1 MKRVGIITIQKCDNF
16 GADLQAYAL
25 GAKLRRM
32 GYDAENIDYLFYKHP
47 RHQKGVGEN
56 PVVRLTLVNRAK
68 ECIFPFVEK
77 LRRLRRGGWTARKLK
92 VQRAA
97 CFAEWFKQNVP
108 CGREYRSVSALYA
121 DPPKYDVYMVGSD
134 QVWNPRMASNIKP
147 YFLDFAPKGARCVSY
162 AASIGVAGIPAGA
175 FYLYKKLLRRFS
187 AIGVREGGAVNIV
200 RAMALRTEVK
210 HVVDP
215 TLLLDAAEWE
225 RVSVRPVGFDESKP
239 YVLLYDL
246 IASEETVALAHKI
259 AIERKLKVVRVGD
272 GTYGPGEFI
281 WLFAHAEFV
290 VTNSFHGTA
299 FSLINKRDFYS
310 VIPKGMA
317 NAGRIE
323 SVLHL
328 VGADDRLVRADS
340 VFLLGKATAVNWAS
354 VQGKLNVAR
363 DDSVAFLRRAVEGP
377 DCREEPKLPLGCY
390 AVWNADEK
398 VRSASTSGGLFRVLA
413 ESTIAD
419 GGVVYGAAFSDDF
432 HRVEHRAAETAEA
445 LDPLM
450 KSKYVWSDPTS
461 AYKQAVVNLKNGRE
475 VLFSGTPCQIAAIK
489 ALAKDVNEKLV
500 TVDIVCHGTPRSE
513 YFESYISEL
522 EDCYGG
528 KVTEYQFRDKS
539 RGWNFPGIRCL
550 FSNGNGYSRI
560 VGSDVFFA
568 GYSTNTILRPG
579 CFHCPYV
586 GIERKSDFT
595 IADCW
600 RIAASKPEWD
610 DNLGTSLV
618 LVNTP
623 KAMAIW
629 KQVLESGIV
638 RGGEYNL
645 DLAQMRNM
653 PLQQRASKPKCYEQF
668 NRVFMETGSFASAA
682 KVFYSR
688 KMIVMAMITYW
699 VRKFGWPY
707 FRRHQ

>member
-1 MKRVGIITIQKCDNF
+1 MKRIGIITIQKCDNF

-25 GAKLRRM
+25 GAKLRSM

-47 RHQKGVGEN
+47 RHQKGTGEN
-56 PVVRLTLVNRAK
+56 PVIRLTLVNRIK
-68 ECIFPFVEK
+68 ERLFPFVEK
-77 LRRLRRGGWTARKLK
+77 LRRLRHGGWAARKAQ
-92 VQRAA
+92 VQRAVR
-97 CFAEWFKQNVP
+97 FAEWFKQNLP
-108 CGREYRSVSALYA
+108 SSREYRSVSALYA

-134 QVWNPRMASNIKP
+134 QVWNPRMGSNIKP

-162 AASIGVAGIPAGA
+162 AASIGAAGIPAGA

-187 AIGVREGGAVNIV
+187 AIGVREQGAADIV
-200 RAMALRTEVK
+200 RAMALGTEVK

-215 TLLLDAAEWE
+215 TLLLNAAEWE
-225 RVSVRPVGFDESKP
+225 KVSVRPAVFDESEP

-259 AIERKLKVVRVGD
+259 AKERKLKVVRMGD
-272 GTYGPGEFI
+272 GAYGPGEFI

-299 FSLINKRDFYS
+299 FSLINRKDFYS

-328 VGADDRLVRADS
+328 VGADDRLVRADNVS
-340 VFLLGKATAVNWAS
+340 SFGKAMAVNWAS
-354 VQGKLNVAR
+354 VQDKLNVAK
-363 DDSVAFLRRAVEGP
+363 DDSVAFLKHAVEGP
-377 DCREEPKLPLGCY
+377 DRREEPKLPLGCY

-398 VRSASTSGGLFRVLA
+398 VRAASTSGGLFRVLA
-413 ESTIAD
+413 ESIIAK
-419 GGVVYGAAFSDDF
+419 GGVVYGAAFSEDF
-432 HRVEHRAAETAEA
+432 HRVEHRAAETIEA

-461 AYKQAVVNLKNGRE
+461 AYEQVVVELKKGRS
-475 VLFSGTPCQIAAIK
+475 VLFTGTPCQVAAVK
-489 ALAKDVNEKLV
+489 AVAKGVDEHLLTLDV
-500 TVDIVCHGTPRSE
+500 VCHGTPRPE
-513 YFESYISEL
+513 VFRSYVAEL
-522 EDCYGG
+522 ETRYGG
-528 KVTEYQFRDKS
+528 KVKSYEFRNKKA
-539 RGWNFPGIRCL
+539 GWNFPHIRCE
-550 FSNGNGYSRI
+550 FEDGEVYDS
-560 VGSDVFFA
+560 
-568 GYSTNTILRPG
+568 ILRVDPYYQAFGLGVSFRAG
-579 CFHCPYV
+579 CFNCPFV

-610 DNLGTSLV
+610 DNQGTSLV

-623 KAMAIW
+623 KASAIW
-629 KQVLESGIV
+629 KQVLESGKV
-638 RGGEYNL
+638 KGGEYDL

-653 PLQQRASKPKCYEQF
+653 PLQQRALKPKCYEQF
-668 NRVFMETGSFASAA
+668 KRIFEETGSFAAAA

-688 KMIVMAMITYW
+688 RLIVKATIIYW
-699 VRKFGWPY
+699 VKKLGWFY